1 MKFKSAKTVLMDRR
15 TPKQKRIDRLM
26 NLRMFDD
33 GGDGDGAG
41 DGGNDGGDGD
51 GGDGGSDDG
60 ADDVQAKI
68 DAAVAAAIKKQD
80 EIWEKKFK
88 ERMAKE
94 KQKSS
99 EAERLAAMSESEKVN
114 ARIKALEDEN
124 AAMKAAAAKNE
135 MATQVRSLLTDKGIV
150 ITSDVIIDSL
160 IGADAEKTSEA
171 VTAFAAE
178 FEKAVGSAEEQ
189 DPQGRLGSRREGH
202 DQGRDHE
209 DQKSPRAPENDRCAP
224 RSVQMMLREYTKEN
238 RS

>member
-1 MKFKSAKTVLMDRR
+1 MKFKSAKTVMMDRR

-33 GGDGDGAG
+33 GGSGDNGG
-41 DGGNDGGDGD
+41 DDGGEGGSDEGSGDGD
-51 GGDGGSDDG
+51 
-60 ADDVQAKI
+60 DVQEKI

-124 AAMKAAAAKNE
+124 AAMKAAAAKTA

-160 IGADAEKTSEA
+160 IGADAEKTNEA

-178 FEKAVGSAEEQ
+178 FEKAVNARVKEALKSKTPKGGSAAGAKGMTREEIMKIKN
-189 DPQGRLGSRREGH
+189 PIER
-202 DQGRDHE
+202 
-209 DQKSPRAPENDRCAP
+209 QKMIAAHPEAF
-224 RSVQMMLREYTKEN
+224 K
-238 RS
+238 

>member
-1 MKFKSAKTVLMDRR
+1 MKLKSAKAVMMDRR
-15 TPKQKRIDRLM
+15 TPKQKCIDRLM

-33 GGDGDGAG
+33 GDSGDDGGDDGGAGGSDEGSGDGD
-41 DGGNDGGDGD
+41 DK
-51 GGDGGSDDG
+51 
-60 ADDVQAKI
+60 DDVQEKI
-68 DAAVAAAIKKQD
+68 NAAVAAAVKKQD

-124 AAMKAAAAKNE
+124 AAMKAAAAKTA

-160 IGADAEKTSEA
+160 IGADAEKTNEA

-178 FEKAVGSAEEQ
+178 FEKAVNARVKEALKSKTPKGGSAA
-189 DPQGRLGSRREGH
+189 GSKG
-202 DQGRDHE
+202 
-209 DQKSPRAPENDRCAP
+209 
-224 RSVQMMLREYTKEN
+224 MTKEEIMKIKN
-238 RS
+238 PLERQKMIAAHPEAFK

>member
-33 GGDGDGAG
+33 GGSGD
-41 DGGNDGGDGD
+41 DGGDD
-51 GGDGGSDDG
+51 GGEGGSDEGSGDR
-60 ADDVQAKI
+60 DDVQAKI
-68 DAAVAAAIKKQD
+68 DAAVAAAVKKQD

-124 AAMKAAAAKNE
+124 AAMKAAAAKTA

-178 FEKAVGSAEEQ
+178 FEKAVNARVKEALKSKTPKGGSAAGAKGMTREEIMKIKN
-189 DPQGRLGSRREGH
+189 PLER
-202 DQGRDHE
+202 
-209 DQKSPRAPENDRCAP
+209 QKMIAAHPEAF
-224 RSVQMMLREYTKEN
+224 K
-238 RS
+238 

>member
-1 MKFKSAKTVLMDRR
+1 MKFKSAKTVMMDRR

-33 GGDGDGAG
+33 GGSGD
-41 DGGNDGGDGD
+41 DGGDDGSDEGSGD
-51 GGDGGSDDG
+51 GDDK
-60 ADDVQAKI
+60 DDVQEKI
-68 DAAVAAAIKKQD
+68 NAAVAAAVKKQD

-124 AAMKAAAAKNE
+124 AAMKAAAAKTA

-178 FEKAVGSAEEQ
+178 FEKAVNARVKEALKSKTPKGGSAAGAKGMTREEIMKIKN
-189 DPQGRLGSRREGH
+189 PLER
-202 DQGRDHE
+202 
-209 DQKSPRAPENDRCAP
+209 QKMIAAHPEAF
-224 RSVQMMLREYTKEN
+224 K
-238 RS
+238 

>member
-1 MKFKSAKTVLMDRR
+1 MKFKSAKTVMMDRR

-33 GGDGDGAG
+33 GDSGDDGGDDGSDEGSGDGD
-41 DGGNDGGDGD
+41 DK
-51 GGDGGSDDG
+51 
-60 ADDVQAKI
+60 DDVQAKI
-68 DAAVAAAIKKQD
+68 DAAVAAAVKKQD

-178 FEKAVGSAEEQ
+178 FEKAVNARVKEALKSKTPKGGSAAGTKGMTREEIMKIKN
-189 DPQGRLGSRREGH
+189 PLER
-202 DQGRDHE
+202 
-209 DQKSPRAPENDRCAP
+209 QKMIAAHPEAF
-224 RSVQMMLREYTKEN
+224 K
-238 RS
+238 

>member
-1 MKFKSAKTVLMDRR
+1 MKFKSAKTVMMDRR

-33 GGDGDGAG
+33 GDSGDDDGDDSG
-41 DGGNDGGDGD
+41 DDGSDSGSNDG
-51 GGDGGSDDG
+51 
-60 ADDVQAKI
+60 DDVQARI
-68 DAAVAAAIKKQD
+68 DAAVAAAVKKQD

-124 AAMKAAAAKNE
+124 AAMKAAAAKNA

-178 FEKAVGSAEEQ
+178 FEKAVNARVKEALKSKTPKGGSAAGAKGMTREEIMKIKN
-189 DPQGRLGSRREGH
+189 PLER
-202 DQGRDHE
+202 
-209 DQKSPRAPENDRCAP
+209 QKMIAAHPEAF
-224 RSVQMMLREYTKEN
+224 K
-238 RS
+238 

>member
-1 MKFKSAKTVLMDRR
+1 MKLRSALTVMKDRR

-26 NLRMFDD
+26 NLRMFDE
-33 GGDGDGAG
+33 GGDGDGSGSG
-41 DGGNDGGDGD
+41 DGEGGESGEGSGDGD
-51 GGDGGSDDG
+51 
-60 ADDVQAKI
+60 DDVQAKI
-68 DAAVAAAIKKQD
+68 DAAVAAAVKKQD

-124 AAMKAAAAKNE
+124 AAMKAAAAKSE
-135 MATQVRSLLTDKGIV
+135 MATQVRSLLQDKNIV
-150 ITSDVIIDSL
+150 IASDVIIDSL

-178 FEKAVGSAEEQ
+178 FEKAVNARVKEALKSKTPKGGSAA
-189 DPQGRLGSRREGH
+189 GAKG
-202 DQGRDHE
+202 
-209 DQKSPRAPENDRCAP
+209 
-224 RSVQMMLREYTKEN
+224 MTKEEIMKIKN
-238 RS
+238 PLERQKMIAAHPEAFK

>member
-1 MKFKSAKTVLMDRR
+1 MKFKSAKTVMMDRR

-33 GGDGDGAG
+33 GGSGD
-41 DGGNDGGDGD
+41 DGGNDGGE
-51 GGDGGSDDG
+51 GGSDEGSGGEDDK
-60 ADDVQAKI
+60 DDVQEKI
-68 DAAVAAAIKKQD
+68 NAAVAAAVKKQD

-124 AAMKAAAAKNE
+124 AAMKAAAAKTA

-160 IGADAEKTSEA
+160 IGADAEKTNEA

-178 FEKAVGSAEEQ
+178 FEKAVNARVKEALKSKTPKGGSAA
-189 DPQGRLGSRREGH
+189 GAKG
-202 DQGRDHE
+202 
-209 DQKSPRAPENDRCAP
+209 
-224 RSVQMMLREYTKEN
+224 MTKEEIMKIKN
-238 RS
+238 PLERQKMIAAHPEAFK

>member
-1 MKFKSAKTVLMDRR
+1 MKFKSAKTVMMDRR

-33 GGDGDGAG
+33 GGSGDDGAG
-41 DGGNDGGDGD
+41 DSGEGGSYEGSGDGD
-51 GGDGGSDDG
+51 DK
-60 ADDVQAKI
+60 DDVQAKI
-68 DAAVAAAIKKQD
+68 DAAVAAAVKKQD

-160 IGADAEKTSEA
+160 IGADAEKTNEA

-178 FEKAVGSAEEQ
+178 FEKAVNARVKEALKSKTPKGGSAAGAKGMTREEIMKIKN
-189 DPQGRLGSRREGH
+189 PLER
-202 DQGRDHE
+202 
-209 DQKSPRAPENDRCAP
+209 QKMIAAHPEAF
-224 RSVQMMLREYTKEN
+224 K
-238 RS
+238 

>member
-1 MKFKSAKTVLMDRR
+1 MKLKSAMTALKDRR

-33 GGDGDGAG
+33 GDSGD
-41 DGGNDGGDGD
+41 DGGDD
-51 GGDGGSDDG
+51 GGAGGSDEGSGDG
-60 ADDVQAKI
+60 DDVQAKI
-68 DAAVAAAIKKQD
+68 NAAVAAAIEKQD
-80 EIWEKKFK
+80 KLWEKKFK

-124 AAMKAAAAKNE
+124 AAMKAAQARNE
-135 MATQVRSLLTDKGIV
+135 MASQVRSLLTDKGIV
-150 ITSDVIIDSL
+150 IASDVIIDSL

-178 FEKAVGSAEEQ
+178 FEKAVNARVKEALKSKTPKGGSAA
-189 DPQGRLGSRREGH
+189 GSKGMT
-202 DQGRDHE
+202 RDE
-209 DQKSPRAPENDRCAP
+209 IMKIKNPLERQKMIAAHPDAF
-224 RSVQMMLREYTKEN
+224 K
-238 RS
+238 

>member
-33 GGDGDGAG
+33 DGSGD
-41 DGGNDGGDGD
+41 DGGDD
-51 GGDGGSDDG
+51 GGEGGSDDG
-60 ADDVQAKI
+60 SGDGDDVQAKI
-68 DAAVAAAIKKQD
+68 DAAVAAAVKKQD

-124 AAMKAAAAKNE
+124 AAMKAAQARNE
-135 MATQVRSLLTDKGIV
+135 MASQVRSLLTDKGIV
-150 ITSDVIIDSL
+150 IASDVIIDSL
-160 IGADAEKTSEA
+160 IGADAEKTNEA

-178 FEKAVGSAEEQ
+178 FEKAVNARVKELMKNKTPKGGSAA
-189 DPQGRLGSRREGH
+189 GSKG
-202 DQGRDHE
+202 
-209 DQKSPRAPENDRCAP
+209 
-224 RSVQMMLREYTKEN
+224 MTKEEIMKIKN
-238 RS
+238 PLERQKMIAAHPEAFR

>member
-1 MKFKSAKTVLMDRR
+1 MKFKSAKTVMMDRR

-33 GGDGDGAG
+33 GDSGDDGGDDGSDEGSGDGD
-41 DGGNDGGDGD
+41 DK
-51 GGDGGSDDG
+51 
-60 ADDVQAKI
+60 DDVQEKI
-68 DAAVAAAIKKQD
+68 NAAVAAAVKKQD

-124 AAMKAAAAKNE
+124 AAMKAAAAKTA

-160 IGADAEKTSEA
+160 IGADAEKTNEA

-178 FEKAVGSAEEQ
+178 FEKAVNARVKEALKSKTPKGGSAA
-189 DPQGRLGSRREGH
+189 GSKGMT
-202 DQGRDHE
+202 RDE
-209 DQKSPRAPENDRCAP
+209 IMKIKNPLERQKMIAAHPEAF
-224 RSVQMMLREYTKEN
+224 K
-238 RS
+238 

>member
-1 MKFKSAKTVLMDRR
+1 MKFKSAKTVMMDRR

-33 GGDGDGAG
+33 GDSGD
-41 DGGNDGGDGD
+41 DGGDD
-51 GGDGGSDDG
+51 GGDDRSDSGSDDG
-60 ADDVQAKI
+60 DDVQARI
-68 DAAVAAAIKKQD
+68 DAAVAAAVKKQD

-124 AAMKAAAAKNE
+124 AAMKAAAAKTA

-178 FEKAVGSAEEQ
+178 FEKAVNARVKEALKSKTPKGGSAAGAKGMTREEIMKIKN
-189 DPQGRLGSRREGH
+189 PLER
-202 DQGRDHE
+202 
-209 DQKSPRAPENDRCAP
+209 QKMIAAHPEAF
-224 RSVQMMLREYTKEN
+224 K
-238 RS
+238 

>member
-1 MKFKSAKTVLMDRR
+1 MKFKSAKTVMMDRR

-33 GGDGDGAG
+33 GDSGD
-41 DGGNDGGDGD
+41 DGGDGSGDD
-51 GGDGGSDDG
+51 GSDSGSDDG
-60 ADDVQAKI
+60 DDVQARI
-68 DAAVAAAIKKQD
+68 DAAVAAAVKKQD

-124 AAMKAAAAKNE
+124 AAMKAAAAKTA

-178 FEKAVGSAEEQ
+178 FEKAVNARVKEALKSKTPKGGSAAGAKGMTREEIMKIKN
-189 DPQGRLGSRREGH
+189 PLER
-202 DQGRDHE
+202 
-209 DQKSPRAPENDRCAP
+209 QKMIAAHPEAF
-224 RSVQMMLREYTKEN
+224 K
-238 RS
+238 

>member
-1 MKFKSAKTVLMDRR
+1 MKLKSAKTVMMDRR

-33 GGDGDGAG
+33 GGSGD
-41 DGGNDGGDGD
+41 DGGDD
-51 GGDGGSDDG
+51 GGAGGSDEGSGDG
-60 ADDVQAKI
+60 DDKDDVQEKI
-68 DAAVAAAIKKQD
+68 NAAVAAAIKKQD

-94 KQKSS
+94 KQRSS

-124 AAMKAAAAKNE
+124 AAMKAAAAKNA

-178 FEKAVGSAEEQ
+178 FEKAVNARVKEALKNKTPKGGSAAGAKGMTREEIMKIKN
-189 DPQGRLGSRREGH
+189 PLER
-202 DQGRDHE
+202 
-209 DQKSPRAPENDRCAP
+209 QKMIAAHPEAF
-224 RSVQMMLREYTKEN
+224 K
-238 RS
+238 

>member
-1 MKFKSAKTVLMDRR
+1 MKFKSAKTVMMDRR

-26 NLRMFDD
+26 NLRMFDNGDSGDD
-33 GGDGDGAG
+33 GGDDGSDEG
-41 DGGNDGGDGD
+41 SGDGD
-51 GGDGGSDDG
+51 DK
-60 ADDVQAKI
+60 DDVQAKI
-68 DAAVAAAIKKQD
+68 DAAVAAAVKKQD

-124 AAMKAAAAKNE
+124 AAMKAAAAKTA

-160 IGADAEKTSEA
+160 IGADAEKTNEA

-178 FEKAVGSAEEQ
+178 FEKAVNARVKEALKSKTPKGGSAA
-189 DPQGRLGSRREGH
+189 GAKG
-202 DQGRDHE
+202 
-209 DQKSPRAPENDRCAP
+209 
-224 RSVQMMLREYTKEN
+224 MTKEEIMKIKN
-238 RS
+238 PLERQKMIAAHPEAFK

>member
-33 GGDGDGAG
+33 GDSGD
-41 DGGNDGGDGD
+41 DGGDD
-51 GGDGGSDDG
+51 GREDGSDDG
-60 ADDVQAKI
+60 SGDGDDKDDVQAKI
-68 DAAVAAAIKKQD
+68 DAAVAAAVKKQD

-178 FEKAVGSAEEQ
+178 FEKAVNARVKEALKSKTPKGGSAA
-189 DPQGRLGSRREGH
+189 GAKG
-202 DQGRDHE
+202 
-209 DQKSPRAPENDRCAP
+209 
-224 RSVQMMLREYTKEN
+224 MTKEEIMKIKN
-238 RS
+238 PLERQKMIAAHPEAFK

>member
-1 MKFKSAKTVLMDRR
+1 MKFKSAKTVMMDRR

-33 GGDGDGAG
+33 GDSGD
-41 DGGNDGGDGD
+41 DGGDD
-51 GGDGGSDDG
+51 GGDDRSDSGSDDG
-60 ADDVQAKI
+60 DDVQARI
-68 DAAVAAAIKKQD
+68 DAAVAAAVKKQD

-135 MATQVRSLLTDKGIV
+135 MAAQVRSLLTDKGIV

-178 FEKAVGSAEEQ
+178 FEKAVNARVKEALKSKTPKGGSAAGAKGMTREEIMKIKN
-189 DPQGRLGSRREGH
+189 PLER
-202 DQGRDHE
+202 
-209 DQKSPRAPENDRCAP
+209 QKMIAAHPEAF
-224 RSVQMMLREYTKEN
+224 K
-238 RS
+238 

>member
-1 MKFKSAKTVLMDRR
+1 MKFKSAKTVMMDRR

-33 GGDGDGAG
+33 GDSGD
-41 DGGNDGGDGD
+41 DGGDDSGD
-51 GGDGGSDDG
+51 DGSDSGSDDG
-60 ADDVQAKI
+60 DDVQARI
-68 DAAVAAAIKKQD
+68 DAAVAAAVKKQD

-124 AAMKAAAAKNE
+124 AAMKAAAAKTA

-160 IGADAEKTSEA
+160 IGADAEKTNEA

-178 FEKAVGSAEEQ
+178 FEKAVNARVKEALKSKTPKGGSAA
-189 DPQGRLGSRREGH
+189 GAKG
-202 DQGRDHE
+202 
-209 DQKSPRAPENDRCAP
+209 
-224 RSVQMMLREYTKEN
+224 MTKEEIMKIKN
-238 RS
+238 PLERQKMIAAHPEAFK

>member
-1 MKFKSAKTVLMDRR
+1 MKFKSAKTVMMDRR

-33 GGDGDGAG
+33 GGSGDDGAG
-41 DGGNDGGDGD
+41 DSGEGGSDEGSGDGD
-51 GGDGGSDDG
+51 DK
-60 ADDVQAKI
+60 DDVQEKI
-68 DAAVAAAIKKQD
+68 NAAVAAAVKKQD

-124 AAMKAAAAKNE
+124 AAMKAAAAKTA

-160 IGADAEKTSEA
+160 IGADAEKTNEA

-178 FEKAVGSAEEQ
+178 FEKAVNARVKEALKSKTPKGGSAAGAKGMTREEIMKIKN
-189 DPQGRLGSRREGH
+189 PLER
-202 DQGRDHE
+202 
-209 DQKSPRAPENDRCAP
+209 QKMIAAHPEAF
-224 RSVQMMLREYTKEN
+224 K
-238 RS
+238 

>member
-1 MKFKSAKTVLMDRR
+1 MKFKSAKTVMMDRR

-33 GGDGDGAG
+33 GGSGD
-41 DGGNDGGDGD
+41 DGGDD
-51 GGDGGSDDG
+51 GGAGGSDEGSGDG
-60 ADDVQAKI
+60 DDKDDVQEKI
-68 DAAVAAAIKKQD
+68 NAAVAAAVKKQD

-88 ERMAKE
+88 ERIAKE

-178 FEKAVGSAEEQ
+178 FEKAVNARVKEALKSKAPKGGSAA
-189 DPQGRLGSRREGH
+189 GAKG
-202 DQGRDHE
+202 
-209 DQKSPRAPENDRCAP
+209 
-224 RSVQMMLREYTKEN
+224 MTKEEIMKIKN
-238 RS
+238 PLERQKMIAAHPEAFK

>member
-1 MKFKSAKTVLMDRR
+1 MKFKSAKTVMMDRR

-33 GGDGDGAG
+33 GGSGD
-41 DGGNDGGDGD
+41 DGGDD
-51 GGDGGSDDG
+51 GGDEGSGDGDDK
-60 ADDVQAKI
+60 DDVQAKI
-68 DAAVAAAIKKQD
+68 DAAVAAAVKKQD

-124 AAMKAAAAKNE
+124 AAMKAAAAKTA

-178 FEKAVGSAEEQ
+178 FEKAVNARVKEALKSKTPKGGSAAGAKGMTREEIMKIKN
-189 DPQGRLGSRREGH
+189 PLER
-202 DQGRDHE
+202 
-209 DQKSPRAPENDRCAP
+209 QKMIAAHPEAF
-224 RSVQMMLREYTKEN
+224 K
-238 RS
+238 